1 MPTARATRARRQSTP
16 VEKESDAPPA
26 AADAAVGAKRDRV
39 DENARD
45 DDVRTDPDDHP
56 TVSPESRSKRAKAPP
71 VDSLAAAADGDDE
84 FKLLVRI
91 DGNAGRVIGKGGEH
105 VKYIETECSVRLEFR
120 RDEGVAVVTPRAET
134 ESGGPTPSARRRA
147 DARRAKALIE
157 EAASTGQIMELLTKG
172 VPSDV
177 NEGIRLDPS
186 VIPDH
191 IMRGD
196 DDECVEAEIPCP
208 GKEGRVIGRG
218 AATIREI
225 SARSG
230 ANCHVIKGSGVC
242 VAKGTRK
249 CVRMAYQMVHD
260 TLQLSVDRFG
270 APPQQT
276 HSTSYHGAPTR
287 VQGLPHGAVVL
298 PNGMAMVPL
307 AAMGVPATAPG
318 ATGLDAAV
326 EIPCAGNEGRVVGK
340 GGETIKFLRAKT
352 GCMVDIKHQKTPAAV
367 VVVSGT
373 PANVEMCK
381 AYVYR
386 AMEHGDLRALQSFI
400 PPAAPAAV
408 PYVVPQQPYQHYAP
422 PPQYHQPQPYHQPQY
437 HQQPQPYQQ
446 QPQYHQPHS
455 STGWVRYYDASGKP
469 YEHNPATNETRWV

>member
-1 MPTARATRARRQSTP
+1 MESS
-16 VEKESDAPPA
+16 EK
-26 AADAAVGAKRDRV
+26 AV
-39 DENARD
+39 D
-45 DDVRTDPDDHP
+45 DD
-56 TVSPESRSKRAKAPP
+56 
-71 VDSLAAAADGDDE
+71 
-84 FKLLVRI
+84 FKTLVRI

-120 RDEGVAVVTPRAET
+120 RDEGVAVVRPLAST
-134 ESGGPTPSARRRA
+134 ESGEPTTSECRRA

-157 EAASTGQIMELLTKG
+157 EAASTGQIMELLTKD

-186 VIPDH
+186 VIPDD

-196 DDECVEAEIPCP
+196 DDEDVEAEIPCP

-230 ANCHVIKGSGVC
+230 ASCHVIKGSGVC
-242 VAKGTRK
+242 VAKGKRK

-270 APPQQT
+270 APPQT
-276 HSTSYHGAPTR
+276 HSASFHAAPPR
-287 VQGLPHGAVVL
+287 VQGLPHGAMVL

-340 GGETIKFLRAKT
+340 GGETIKFLRAQT

-386 AMEHGDLRALQSFI
+386 AMDNGDLRALKSFV
-400 PPAAPAAV
+400 PPTVPAAV
-408 PYVVPQQPYQHYAP
+408 PYVVPQQPYQHYAVP
-422 PPQYHQPQPYHQPQY
+422 QQQYHQPLY
-437 HQQPQPYQQ
+437 QPQPYQQ
-446 QPQYHQPHS
+446 PLYQHPPPAHQQQS
-455 STGWVRYYDASGKP
+455 AGWVRYYDDSGKP

>member
-1 MPTARATRARRQSTP
+1 
-16 VEKESDAPPA
+16 VESSEK
-26 AADAAVGAKRDRV
+26 AV
-39 DENARD
+39 D
-45 DDVRTDPDDHP
+45 DD
-56 TVSPESRSKRAKAPP
+56 
-71 VDSLAAAADGDDE
+71 
-84 FKLLVRI
+84 FKTLVRI

-120 RDEGVAVVTPRAET
+120 RDEGVAVVRPLAST
-134 ESGGPTPSARRRA
+134 ESGEPTTSERRRA

-186 VIPDH
+186 VIPDD

-196 DDECVEAEIPCP
+196 DDEDVEVEIPCP

-230 ANCHVIKGSGVC
+230 ASCHVIKGSGVC
-242 VAKGTRK
+242 VAKGKRK

-270 APPQQT
+270 APPQT
-276 HSTSYHGAPTR
+276 HSASFHAAPPC
-287 VQGLPHGAVVL
+287 VQGLPHGAMVL

-340 GGETIKFLRAKT
+340 GGETIKFLRAQT

-386 AMEHGDLRALQSFI
+386 AMDNGDLRALKSFV
-400 PPAAPAAV
+400 PPTVPAAV
-408 PYVVPQQPYQHYAP
+408 PYVVPQQPYQHYAVP
-422 PPQYHQPQPYHQPQY
+422 QQQYHQPLY
-437 HQQPQPYQQ
+437 QPQPYQQ
-446 QPQYHQPHS
+446 PLYQHPPPAHQQQS
-455 STGWVRYYDASGKP
+455 AGWVRYYDDSGKP

>member
-1 MPTARATRARRQSTP
+1 MPTARATRARRQSPP
-16 VEKESDAPPA
+16 VKESEATPSENGI
-26 AADAAVGAKRDRV
+26 AAVGAKRDR
-39 DENARD
+39 DRDDARD
-45 DDVRTDPDDHP
+45 EDSRNDANDAP
-56 TVSPESRSKRAKAPP
+56 TTTASPEPRSKRAKGTAVESSEKA
-71 VDSLAAAADGDDE
+71 VDDD
-84 FKLLVRI
+84 FKTLVRI

-120 RDEGVAVVTPRAET
+120 RDEGVAVVRPLAST
-134 ESGGPTPSARRRA
+134 ESGEPTTSERRRA

-186 VIPDH
+186 VIPDD

-196 DDECVEAEIPCP
+196 DDEDVEAEIPCP

-230 ANCHVIKGSGVC
+230 ASCHVIKGSGVC
-242 VAKGTRK
+242 VAKGKRK

-270 APPQQT
+270 APPQT
-276 HSTSYHGAPTR
+276 HSASFHAAPPR
-287 VQGLPHGAVVL
+287 VQGLPHGAMVL

-340 GGETIKFLRAKT
+340 GGETIKFLRAQT

-386 AMEHGDLRALQSFI
+386 AMDNGDLRALKSFV
-400 PPAAPAAV
+400 PPTVPAAV
-408 PYVVPQQPYQHYAP
+408 PYVVPQQPYQHYAVP
-422 PPQYHQPQPYHQPQY
+422 QQQYHQPLY
-437 HQQPQPYQQ
+437 QPQPYQQ
-446 QPQYHQPHS
+446 PLYQHPPPAHQQQS
-455 STGWVRYYDASGKP
+455 AGWVRYYDDSGKP

>member
-1 MPTARATRARRQSTP
+1 M
-16 VEKESDAPPA
+16 
-26 AADAAVGAKRDRV
+26 GAKRDR
-39 DENARD
+39 DRDDARD
-45 DDVRTDPDDHP
+45 DDSRNDANDAP
-56 TVSPESRSKRAKAPP
+56 TTTASPEPRSKRAKGTAVESSEKA
-71 VDSLAAAADGDDE
+71 VDDD
-84 FKLLVRI
+84 FKTLVRI

-120 RDEGVAVVTPRAET
+120 RDEGVAVVRPLAST
-134 ESGGPTPSARRRA
+134 ESGEPTTSERRRA

-186 VIPDH
+186 VIPDD

-196 DDECVEAEIPCP
+196 DDEDVEAEIPCP

-230 ANCHVIKGSGVC
+230 ASCHVIKGSGVC
-242 VAKGTRK
+242 VAKGKRK

-270 APPQQT
+270 APPQT
-276 HSTSYHGAPTR
+276 HSASFHAAPPR
-287 VQGLPHGAVVL
+287 VQGLPHGAMVL

-340 GGETIKFLRAKT
+340 GGETIKFLRAQT

-386 AMEHGDLRALQSFI
+386 AMDNGDLRALKSFV
-400 PPAAPAAV
+400 PPTVPAAV
-408 PYVVPQQPYQHYAP
+408 PYVVPQQPYQHYAVP
-422 PPQYHQPQPYHQPQY
+422 QQQYHQPLY
-437 HQQPQPYQQ
+437 QPQPYQQ
-446 QPQYHQPHS
+446 PLYQHPPPAHQQQS
-455 STGWVRYYDASGKP
+455 AGWVRYYDDSGKP

>member
-1 MPTARATRARRQSTP
+1 MPTARATRARRQSPP
-16 VEKESDAPPA
+16 VKESEATPSENGI
-26 AADAAVGAKRDRV
+26 AAVGAKRDR
-39 DENARD
+39 DRDDARD
-45 DDVRTDPDDHP
+45 DDARNDANDAP
-56 TVSPESRSKRAKAPP
+56 TTTASPEPRSKRAKGTAVESSEKA
-71 VDSLAAAADGDDE
+71 VDDD
-84 FKLLVRI
+84 FKTLVRI

-120 RDEGVAVVTPRAET
+120 RDEGVAVVRPLAST
-134 ESGGPTPSARRRA
+134 ESGEPTTSERRRA

-186 VIPDH
+186 VIPDD

-196 DDECVEAEIPCP
+196 DDEDVEAEIPCP

-230 ANCHVIKGSGVC
+230 ASCHVIKGSGVC
-242 VAKGTRK
+242 VAKGKRK

-270 APPQQT
+270 APPQT
-276 HSTSYHGAPTR
+276 HSASFHAAPPR
-287 VQGLPHGAVVL
+287 VQGLPHGAMVL

-340 GGETIKFLRAKT
+340 GGETIKFLRAQT

-386 AMEHGDLRALQSFI
+386 AMDNGDLRALKSFV
-400 PPAAPAAV
+400 PPTVPAAV
-408 PYVVPQQPYQHYAP
+408 PYVVPQQPYQHYAVP
-422 PPQYHQPQPYHQPQY
+422 QQQYHQPLY
-437 HQQPQPYQQ
+437 QPQPYQQ
-446 QPQYHQPHS
+446 PLYQHPPPAHQQQS
-455 STGWVRYYDASGKP
+455 AGWVRYYDDSGKP